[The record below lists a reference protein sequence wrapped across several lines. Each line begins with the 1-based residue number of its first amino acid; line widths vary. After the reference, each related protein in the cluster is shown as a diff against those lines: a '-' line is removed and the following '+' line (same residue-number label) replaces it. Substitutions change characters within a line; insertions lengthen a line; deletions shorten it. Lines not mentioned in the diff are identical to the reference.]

1 MLRDISRHIFHTDTD
16 THRHRHTQ
24 TRKHTLHHTKT
35 RTCAKKKR
43 TQARV
48 RAHTLPIQFSLT
60 LSHTNSPPLVPP
72 LFFFCPP
79 LPCPHPL
86 APIILLLAARIPP
99 NVCGSVKR
107 DLFIWQ
113 KRPIRTSQC
122 MRKCQKRPI
131 YMTKEA
137 YSYDKRGL
145 FALAYPKAR
154 YAGT

>member
-24 TRKHTLHHTKT
+24 TRKHTPHHTKT
-35 RTCAKKKR
+35 RTCVQKKKR

-72 LFFFCPP
+72 LFFFLSTSSLPPPSRSYNPP
-79 LPCPHPL
+79 LSG
-86 APIILLLAARIPP
+86 A
-99 NVCGSVKR
+99 N
-107 DLFIWQ
+107 
-113 KRPIRTSQC
+113 TSQC

-137 YSYDKRGL
+137 YSHLPMYAEVSKETYLYDKRGL
-145 FALAYPKAR
+145 FI
-154 YAGT
+154 